1 MEILANKEDESYNN
15 MSKEE
20 LTKMLAELE

>member
-1 MEILANKEDESYNN
+1 MEILVKKDDESYNN

-20 LTKMLAELE
+20 LTKILSELE